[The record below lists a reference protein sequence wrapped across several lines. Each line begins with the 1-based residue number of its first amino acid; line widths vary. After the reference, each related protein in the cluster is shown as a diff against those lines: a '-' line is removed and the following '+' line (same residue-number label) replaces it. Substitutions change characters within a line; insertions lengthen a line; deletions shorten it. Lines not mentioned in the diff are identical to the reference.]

1 VSAEG
6 PIAVAATRLG
16 ETFAGAVVLDQVDS
30 RVAADTVV
38 TPAGPTG
45 AGKSTIARIG
55 RVIHDLREV
64 L

>member
-1 VSAEG
+1 MNAAT
-6 PIAVAATRLG
+6 PIAVAVTGLCK
-16 ETFAGAVVLDQVDS
+16 TFAGVVVLDQVDL

-45 AGKSTIARIG
+45 AGTTTTARIG